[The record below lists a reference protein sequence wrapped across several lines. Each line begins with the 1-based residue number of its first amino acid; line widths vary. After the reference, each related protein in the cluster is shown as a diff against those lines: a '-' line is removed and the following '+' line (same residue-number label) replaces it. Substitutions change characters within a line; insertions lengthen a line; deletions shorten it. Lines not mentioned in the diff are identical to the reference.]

1 MNDDQLHLL
10 LRDSPAQ
17 ISVPVSFTRDVWSR
31 IEAEEDTSLGMAL
44 SRAWRALLGSLARP
58 APAFALVVVC
68 MVLGGGFGW
77 MTHRSEFQTR
87 GEFAYVESINPFLRL
102 NPEVGR

>member
-1 MNDDQLHLL
+1 MNDDQLHRL

-17 ISVPVSFTRDVWSR
+17 ISLPSSFTREVWSR
-31 IEAEEDTSLGMAL
+31 IEAEEANSLGAEF
-44 SRAWRALLGSLARP
+44 SRAWAALLGLLARP
-58 APAFALVVVC
+58 APAFALVAVC

-87 GEFAYVESINPFLRL
+87 GELAYVESINPFLRM